1 MKRFFIVTLFVIF
14 IHAVQAQSD
23 KKMVIVVN
31 KADWCHVCQANG
43 EKVMK
48 EGIPVFENTNISF
61 VMNDLTDKTSK
72 KNSRASLKEMKVYQA
87 VKMEEQTGLL
97 LLVDPASGKTVEKI
111 SVSEP
116 ADKLI
121 MKIRK
126 MAEG

>member
-1 MKRFFIVTLFVIF
+1 MKRFFIVTLFAIF
-14 IHAVQAQSD
+14 IHAVQAQSG
-23 KKMVIVVN
+23 KKMIVVIN

-48 EGIPVFENTNISF
+48 EVIPVFENTNISF

-72 KNSRASLKEMKVYQA
+72 KNSRAGLKKKKVYQA

-121 MKIRK
+121 MKIRQ

>member
-48 EGIPVFENTNISF
+48 EVIPVFENTNISF